1 MNYSTPLD
9 YLNSKLE
16 EEKRIITENLI
27 QGKLSEPE
35 YKRLCGAIQGLDLA
49 KNHINDLARKMENN
63 DE

>member
-16 EEKRIITENLI
+16 EEKRLIVDSLI
-27 QGKLSEPE
+27 QGKLNESE
-35 YKRLCGAIQGLDLA
+35 YKRLCGALQGLDLA
-49 KNHINDLARKMENN
+49 KNHIKDLANKLERA